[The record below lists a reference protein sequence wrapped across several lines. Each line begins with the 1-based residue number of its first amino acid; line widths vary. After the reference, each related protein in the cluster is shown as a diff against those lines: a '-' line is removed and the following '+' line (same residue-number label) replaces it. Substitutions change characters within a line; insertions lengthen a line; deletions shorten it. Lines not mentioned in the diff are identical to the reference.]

1 MSSSDAH
8 QNAVDSAWRIHD
20 ALVGWTGKVDGKA
33 TFVFGLATAAVGAF
47 ATLSAGL
54 LPPDG
59 RAPDARLLCSWAAV
73 ALLLSSSAVSLC
85 VVLPQLD
92 RAVTRTR
99 WRSGFVYFGHLRHWD
114 PDDLT
119 QALLTREPLPV
130 LSQQIVDMS
139 RICYRKYR
147 LVQVSIALASAGTVI
162 AAVGLLLG

>member
-1 MSSSDAH
+1 M
-8 QNAVDSAWRIHD
+8 
-20 ALVGWTGKVDGKA
+20 GWTEKADGKA
-33 TFVFGLATAAVGAF
+33 AFVFGLATAALTAF

-54 LPPDG
+54 LPPDD
-59 RAPDARLLCSWAAV
+59 RAPDARLLCSWAGV

-92 RAVTRTR
+92 HAVSRTR

-162 AAVGLLLG
+162 ATVGFFLG

>member
-1 MSSSDAH
+1 MD
-8 QNAVDSAWRIHD
+8 
-20 ALVGWTGKVDGKA
+20 WTGKVDGKA
-33 TFVFGLATAAVGAF
+33 TFVLGLVTAAVTAF
-47 ATLSAGL
+47 VTLSADL

-59 RAPDARLLCSWAAV
+59 CAPEARLPCFWAAV
-73 ALLLSSSAVSLC
+73 GLLLSSAAVSLC

-92 RAVTRTR
+92 HSVTRTR

-147 LVQVSIALASAGTVI
+147 LVQVSIVLASVGTVI
-162 AAVGLLLG
+162 ATVSLFLG